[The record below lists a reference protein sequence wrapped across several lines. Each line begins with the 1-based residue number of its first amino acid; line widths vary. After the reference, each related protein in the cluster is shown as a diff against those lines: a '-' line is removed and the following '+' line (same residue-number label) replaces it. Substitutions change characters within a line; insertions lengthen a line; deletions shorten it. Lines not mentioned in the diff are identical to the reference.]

1 MTGKTFHILI
11 LEHNPNDAEMIEA
24 QLHKVALTTSTK
36 RVGTKEMFLRAIEEF
51 DPDIIVADYAV
62 PRFDILAALKQAS
75 VDLPGL
81 PWVIVSSA
89 GSEEAAV
96 SCLKAGASDYL
107 SKKNLTRLAPTVKSL
122 LEKRAA
128 AEARGSESQKQPET
142 AAPDDAPA
150 APAPAVQATA
160 LPAPAPESDAGLASL
175 FSALVAATPD
185 LIAFVD
191 IDGKRLYN
199 NPAYGGVLEDPD
211 ILQGTDSFLDIHP
224 DHRELVKRV
233 FLDSL
238 RTGSGR
244 RIEYRLLDLHGNTR
258 TIESQ
263 GTILREPDGK
273 IRCLAIISRD
283 VSERKRADTAFQ
295 GLVAGTASTTG
306 SEFCTALVRHLANTL
321 NVKYALVSELVPGKR
336 DRVRALAYWAAGQW
350 VPSFEYDVKG
360 MTCEKVILDG
370 KMTYYPDHVQTLFPG
385 EKSLPAMHA
394 ICYLGI
400 PFHDQAGELMGHL
413 FVMDD
418 KPLADY
424 ERARSL
430 MGIFAARAAMEL
442 ERKRT
447 IDRLQRSEASMRSI
461 LESLNDGIIMTDME
475 DAITYVNPRMTTLLG
490 YAASDMTGKLAS
502 SLLLPQD
509 EWEMLQ
515 ERNLERAQGIAERY
529 TTKMR
534 RKDGSFVPV
543 ALSAAPYRDQ
553 HGEVVGTLA
562 VVIELGPAS

>member
-1 MTGKTFHILI
+1 MAGKTYHILI
-11 LEHNPNDAEMIEA
+11 LEHSPNDAEMIEA
-24 QLHKVALTTSTK
+24 QLHKVGLSATTK
-36 RVGTKEMFLRAIEEF
+36 RVGTKEMFLRAIEDF
-51 DPDIIVADYAV
+51 DPDLIVADYAV

-107 SKKNLTRLAPTVKSL
+107 NKKNLTRLAPTVKAL
-122 LEKRAA
+122 LEKKEPAGA
-128 AEARGSESQKQPET
+128 GGSGSQKQPEAAVPPPAQDAPS
-142 AAPDDAPA
+142 AAPGARA
-150 APAPAVQATA
+150 IVHTA
-160 LPAPAPESDAGLASL
+160 DSELSSL
-175 FSALVAATPD
+175 FDLLMAATPD
-185 LIAFVD
+185 LIALVN
-191 IDGKRLYN
+191 IDGKRIYN
-199 NPAYGGVLEDPD
+199 NPAYGSVLEDPD

-224 DHRELVKRV
+224 DDRELVKRV

-263 GTILREPDGK
+263 GTILRESDGK
-273 IRCLAIISRD
+273 VRCLAIISRD
-283 VSERKRADTAFQ
+283 VTERKRADTAFQ
-295 GLVAGTASTTG
+295 GLVAGTASATG

-321 NVKYALVSELVPGKR
+321 NVKYALVSELVPGRR
-336 DRVRALAYWAAGQW
+336 DRVRAIAYWAAGQW
-350 VPSFEYDVKG
+350 VPSFEYDVRG

-400 PFHDQAGELMGHL
+400 PFFDQAGEIMGHL

-430 MGIFAARAAMEL
+430 MGLFAARTAMEL
-442 ERKRT
+442 QRHRT
-447 IDRLQRSEASMRSI
+447 INRLQRSEASMRSI
-461 LESLNDGIIMTDME
+461 LESLNDGVIMTDME
-475 DAITYVNPRMTTLLG
+475 DVITYVNPRMARLLG

-502 SLLLPQD
+502 SLLLPQE

-515 ERNLERAQGIAERY
+515 ERNQERAQGIAERY

-562 VVIELGPAS
+562 VVIELTPAS

>member
-1 MTGKTFHILI
+1 VTGKTFRILI

-24 QLHKVALTTSTK
+24 QLRKVGLTTSTK
-36 RVGTKEMFLRAIEEF
+36 RVGTKELFLRAIEDF
-51 DPDIIVADYAV
+51 DPDIIVADYAI
-62 PRFDILAALKQAS
+62 PRFDILAALKQAT
-75 VDLPGL
+75 VDLPGI
-81 PWVIVSSA
+81 PWVIVSAA
-89 GSEEAAV
+89 GSEDAAV

-107 SKKNLTRLAPTVKSL
+107 SKRNLSRLAQAVKAL
-122 LEKRAA
+122 LDKKAA
-128 AEARGSESQKQPET
+128 AEARGAASQKQQEPLPPGTE
-142 AAPDDAPA
+142 APAVPAA
-150 APAPAVQATA
+150 APAPAQA
-160 LPAPAPESDAGLASL
+160 AGGDSGHASL
-175 FSALVAATPD
+175 WRALMEVTPD
-185 LIAFVD
+185 LIAFLD
-191 IDGKRLYN
+191 LDGKRLYN
-199 NPAYGGVLEDPD
+199 NPAYGVVLEDPD

-224 DHRELVKRV
+224 EDRESVKRV

-244 RIEYRLLDLHGNTR
+244 RIEYRLLDLKGNTR

-273 IRCLAIISRD
+273 LRCLGVISRD
-283 VSERKRADTAFQ
+283 VSERKRADVAFQ

-321 NVKYALVSELVPGKR
+321 NVRFALVSEVVAGRR

-350 VPSFEYDVKG
+350 VPSFEYDVTG
-360 MTCEKVILDG
+360 MTCEKVIMDG

-385 EKSLPAMHA
+385 ERSLTAMHA

-400 PFHDQAGELMGHL
+400 PFFDQAGELMGHL
-413 FVMDD
+413 FIMDD

-424 ERARSL
+424 ERAKSL
-430 MGIFAARAAMEL
+430 MSIFAARTAMEL
-442 ERKRT
+442 VRKRT
-447 IDRLQRSEASMRSI
+447 IDRLERSEASLRSI
-461 LESLNDGIIMTDME
+461 LDSLNDGIIMTDMD
-475 DAITYVNPRMTTLLG
+475 DAITYVNPRMTVVLG
-490 YAASDMTGKLAS
+490 YAASDMIGKLAS

-509 EWEMLQ
+509 EWDMLQ
-515 ERNLERAQGIAERY
+515 ERNRERAQGIAERY
-529 TTKMR
+529 TTKLR
-534 RKDGSFVPV
+534 RKDGTFVPV

>member
-1 MTGKTFHILI
+1 VAGKTFRILI

-24 QLHKVALTTSTK
+24 QLRKVGLGTSTK

-51 DPDIIVADYAV
+51 DPDIIVADYSV

-89 GSEEAAV
+89 GSEDAAV

-107 SKKNLTRLAPTVKSL
+107 SKRNLSRLAPAVKSL
-122 LEKRAA
+122 LEKREA
-128 AEARGSESQKQPET
+128 AEARSAESQKQPE
-142 AAPDDAPA
+142 AAPPAAPPAAAHAEPPPA
-150 APAPAVQATA
+150 APATD
-160 LPAPAPESDAGLASL
+160 SDAALASL
-175 FSALVAATPD
+175 FSALIAATPD

-191 IDGKRLYN
+191 LDGKRVYN
-199 NPAYGGVLEDPD
+199 NPVYGGVLEDPD

-224 DHRELVKRV
+224 EDRELVKRV

-238 RTGSGR
+238 RTGNGR

-263 GTILREPDGK
+263 GTILREADGK
-273 IRCLAIISRD
+273 IRCLGVISRD

-306 SEFCTALVRHLANTL
+306 SEFCTALVRHLSNAL
-321 NVKYALVSELVPGKR
+321 NVKYALVSELVPGRR
-336 DRVRALAYWAAGQW
+336 DRVRALAYWASGQW

-360 MTCEKVILDG
+360 TTCEKVIMDG
-370 KMTYYPDHVQTLFPG
+370 KMTYYPDHIQTLFPG
-385 EKSLPAMHA
+385 EQSLSAMHA
-394 ICYLGI
+394 VCYLGI
-400 PFHDQAGELMGHL
+400 PFHDQAGDLIGHL
-413 FVMDD
+413 FIMDD
-418 KPLADY
+418 KPLGDY

-430 MGIFAARAAMEL
+430 MGIFAARTAMEL

-447 IDRLQRSEASMRSI
+447 VDRLQRSEASMRSI
-461 LESLNDGIIMTDME
+461 LESLNDGVIMTDM
-475 DAITYVNPRMTTLLG
+475 DDVITYVNPRMAVLLG

-502 SLLLPQD
+502 SLLLPRD

-515 ERNLERAQGIAERY
+515 ERNRERAQGIAERY

-534 RKDGSFVPV
+534 RKDGGFVPV

>member
-1 MTGKTFHILI
+1 MTGKTYHILI
-11 LEHNPNDAEMIEA
+11 LEHNPTDAEMIEA
-24 QLHKVALTTSTK
+24 QLRKVGLPASTK
-36 RVGTKEMFLRAIEEF
+36 RVGTKELFLRAIEEF

-81 PWVIVSSA
+81 PWVIVSAA
-89 GSEEAAV
+89 GSEDAAV

-107 SKKNLTRLAPTVKSL
+107 SKKNLSRLAPAVKTL
-122 LEKRAA
+122 LEKRTAS
-128 AEARGSESQKQPET
+128 EARGAESQKQPEAPPPV
-142 AAPDDAPA
+142 AAAAGPAPA
-150 APAPAVQATA
+150 AAGVPASVPG
-160 LPAPAPESDAGLASL
+160 SDPVLSSL
-175 FSALVAATPD
+175 FSALITATPD

-191 IDGKRLYN
+191 VDGKRLYN
-199 NPAYGGVLEDPD
+199 NPAYSGVLEDPD

-224 DHRELVKRV
+224 DDRELVKRV

-238 RTGSGR
+238 RTGGGK

-263 GTILREPDGK
+263 GSILREPDGK
-273 IRCLAIISRD
+273 IRCLGIISRD
-283 VSERKRADTAFQ
+283 VTERKRADIALQ

-306 SEFCTALVRHLANTL
+306 TEFYTALVRHLANAL
-321 NVKYALVSELVPGKR
+321 NVKYALVSELVAGKR

-360 MTCEKVILDG
+360 MTCEKVIMDG

-385 EKSLPAMHA
+385 ERSLAAMHA

-400 PFHDQAGELMGHL
+400 PFHDTAGEITGHL
-413 FVMDD
+413 FIMDD
-418 KPLADY
+418 RPLADY
-424 ERARSL
+424 ERTRSL
-430 MGIFAARAAMEL
+430 MGIFGARVAMEL

-447 IDRLQRSEASMRSI
+447 IDRLQRSEASLRSI
-461 LESLNDGIIMTDME
+461 LDSLNDGVIMTDM
-475 DAITYVNPRMTTLLG
+475 DDSITYVNPRMASLLG
-490 YAASDMTGKLAS
+490 YAASDMSGRLAS

-515 ERNLERAQGIAERY
+515 ERNRERAQGIAERY
-529 TTKMR
+529 TTKLR